1 MKDKRR
7 KTLENLA
14 FYSYSNRSEMK
25 KGLDRCFL
33 HYGIKQEDMNII
45 EQACVDNDIDAE
57 WVKENILKPYQ
68 DEKNNQNFAEEKKL
82 TKIMKQALKHI

>member
-1 MKDKRR
+1 
-7 KTLENLA
+7 
-14 FYSYSNRSEMK
+14 MK

-45 EQACVDNDIDAE
+45 EQTCIDSDIDAE
-57 WVKENILKPYQ
+57 WMKENILKPYQ
-68 DEKNNQNFAEEKKL
+68 DEKNNQNFVEEKKL